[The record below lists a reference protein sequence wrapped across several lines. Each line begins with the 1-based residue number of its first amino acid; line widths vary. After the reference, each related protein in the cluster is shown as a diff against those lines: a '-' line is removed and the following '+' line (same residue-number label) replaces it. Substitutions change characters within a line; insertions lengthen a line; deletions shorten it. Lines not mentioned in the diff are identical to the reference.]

1 MKKVILSLLFL
12 LTVTVVWAQVPQQI
26 SYQSVIR
33 DGDNKVIAS
42 STVGIKISLLQGSA
56 TGPAVYV
63 ETHRKTTNA
72 NGLVS
77 LEIGTGTVLSG
88 IFASINWSNGPYL
101 VKSETDPTGGT
112 NYSAP
117 GVFAL
122 NSVPYALYAEN
133 ASVATTLTGTLPIF
147 SGGTGATTATA
158 ARASLGLGNVDNTSD
173 LLKPVSTAT
182 QASLATKVDKVSGK
196 DLSTNDYTTAEKT
209 KLAAITGTN
218 TGDQDLSGLATT
230 AAVALKANTIDVT
243 TSLATK
249 VDKVTGKE
257 LSTNDYTTAEK
268 TKLAAITGTNT
279 GDQDLSALAT
289 TAAVA
294 LKANAIDVTTSLA
307 TKVDK
312 VTGKELSTN
321 DYTTAEKTKLA
332 AITGTNTGDQTNITG
347 NAATVTT
354 NANLTGPITSVGNA
368 TAIASQ
374 TGTGSTFV
382 MNTSP
387 TLISPALGTPASGIA
402 TNLTGL
408 PLTTGVT
415 GILPVANGGTG
426 SSTQNFVDLTT
437 NQTIAGAK
445 IFSSDLTINGK
456 VIAGASSAASS
467 SAILEANST
476 TQGFL
481 PPRMTRA
488 QRNLIANPATGL
500 IIFCSDCGLYGEPQ
514 FYDGNNNWRKFD
526 QSLGSNA
533 GTLNLVVDA
542 LFSTTNG
549 TSGSTRG
556 QSFTTASNPGRL
568 IKIVTNAIGGVS
580 GTQLTNGIASSYLN
594 IRRWVNDNETANTN
608 ALSGEILA
616 TSNTNPTILNYD
628 YGVFYPTTE
637 FTFPNQIVLSA
648 NTKYVIEFVIGSG
661 VSAYVK
667 IVGTYNGGQA
677 YDINGINL
685 NLERDFPFQVYLQQ
699 Y

>member
-1 MKKVILSLLFL
+1 MKTLFL
-12 LTVTVVWAQVPQQI
+12 TLILLLTITAVWAQVPQQI

-33 DGDNKVIAS
+33 DGNNKVIAS

-56 TGPAVYV
+56 TGTAVYV

-88 IFASINWSNGPYL
+88 SFASINWANGPYL
-101 VKSETDPTGGT
+101 IKTETDPTGGT

-122 NSVPYALYAEN
+122 NSVPYALFAEKS
-133 ASVATTLTGTLPIF
+133 SVATTLTGTLPIS
-147 SGGTGATTATA
+147 SGGTGATTAAA
-158 ARASLGLGNVDNTSD
+158 ARASLGLENVDNTSD
-173 LLKPVSTAT
+173 LQKPVSTAT
-182 QASLATKVDKVSGK
+182 Q
-196 DLSTNDYTTAEKT
+196 
-209 KLAAITGTN
+209 
-218 TGDQDLSGLATT
+218 
-230 AAVALKANTIDVT
+230 

-249 VDKVTGKE
+249 VDKVAGKD

-294 LKANAIDVTTSLA
+294 LKANATDVTASLA

-312 VTGKELSTN
+312 VAGKELSTN

-445 IFSSDLTINGK
+445 IFSSDLISNGK
-456 VIAGASSAASS
+456 VVAGASSAASS

-481 PPRMTRA
+481 PPRMTHA

-500 IIFCSDCGLYGEPQ
+500 IIFCSNCGLYGEPQ
-514 FYDGNNNWRKFD
+514 FYDGKNNWRKFD

-533 GTLNLVVDA
+533 VNLVVDA
-542 LFSTTNG
+542 LFPTTNA

-568 IKIVTNAIGGVS
+568 VKIVTNAIGGVS
-580 GTQLTNGIASSYLN
+580 GTQLTDGIASSYLN

-616 TSNTNPTILNYD
+616 TSNTNPTILNSN
-628 YGVFYPTTE
+628 YGEFYPTTE

-648 NTKYVIEFVIGSG
+648 NTKYVIEFVIGNG

-667 IVGTYNGGQA
+667 IVGTYSGGQA

-685 NLERDFPFQVYLQQ
+685 DLERDFPFQVYLQQ

>member
-1 MKKVILSLLFL
+1 
-12 LTVTVVWAQVPQQI
+12 
-26 SYQSVIR
+26 
-33 DGDNKVIAS
+33 
-42 STVGIKISLLQGSA
+42 
-56 TGPAVYV
+56 
-63 ETHRKTTNA
+63 
-72 NGLVS
+72 VS

-196 DLSTNDYTTAEKT
+196 ELSTNDYTTAEKT

-294 LKANAIDVTTSLA
+294 LKANTIDVTTSLA

-368 TAIASQ
+368 TAVASQ

-456 VIAGASSAASS
+456 VIAGASAAASS

-628 YGVFYPTTE
+628 YGEFYPTTE

-677 YDINGINL
+677 YDINGINREF
-685 NLERDFPFQVYLQQ
+685 ERDFPFQVYLQQ

>member
-63 ETHRKTTNA
+63 ETHRKSTNA

-147 SGGTGATTATA
+147 NGGTGATTATA

-182 QASLATKVDKVSGK
+182 QA
-196 DLSTNDYTTAEKT
+196 
-209 KLAAITGTN
+209 
-218 TGDQDLSGLATT
+218 
-230 AAVALKANTIDVT
+230 
-243 TSLATK
+243 
-249 VDKVTGKE
+249 
-257 LSTNDYTTAEK
+257 
-268 TKLAAITGTNT
+268 
-279 GDQDLSALAT
+279 
-289 TAAVA
+289 
-294 LKANAIDVTTSLA
+294 SLA

-374 TGTGSTFV
+374 TGSGSTFV

-445 IFSSDLTINGK
+445 IFNSDLTINGK

-594 IRRWVNDNETANTN
+594 IRRWVNDIETGNTN

-616 TSNTNPTILNYD
+616 TSNTNPTILNYN
-628 YGVFYPTTE
+628 YTEFYPTTE

-667 IVGTYNGGQA
+667 IFGPYSGGKA

-685 NLERDFPFQVYLQQ
+685 DLDRDFPFQVYLQQ

>member
-182 QASLATKVDKVSGK
+182 QTSLATKVDKVSGK
-196 DLSTNDYTTAEKT
+196 D
-209 KLAAITGTN
+209 
-218 TGDQDLSGLATT
+218 
-230 AAVALKANTIDVT
+230 
-243 TSLATK
+243 
-249 VDKVTGKE
+249 

-368 TAIASQ
+368 TAVASQ

-456 VIAGASSAASS
+456 VIAGASAASS

-616 TSNTNPTILNYD
+616 TSNTNPTILNSN

-667 IVGTYNGGQA
+667 IFGTYSGGQA

-685 NLERDFPFQVYLQQ
+685 EYERDFPFQVYLQQ